1 MMTLVFDG
9 MRAEC
14 ARSELVSPA
23 LDQDQTDVVMASYG
37 ASRRR
42 T

>member
-1 MMTLVFDG
+1 MMTVVLDG
-9 MRAEC
+9 LRAEC

-23 LDQDQTDVVMASYG
+23 LVQEQVDAVMQCYG

-42 T
+42 R